1 MAADIACRIEIFC
14 ARRHGGQMKLAW
26 VLLASGLLYGCSA
39 ALPHGESR
47 VVSHWSSFDEAKQ
60 AYDRIAPY
68 QTRREDLA
76 ALGFSPDAQPNV
88 RILNHADLA
97 ERFMLVSA
105 NNLEQLPRGLRE
117 CQKNCA
123 SCFGYEVE
131 QRQTRDRRYGGFLA
145 DFFNFK
151 RKTEITGWEFKALL
165 VLVDDLIVYKV
176 WGGTPDIRQYRDKT
190 NPLGPLQGVGPDIV
204 PSPDL

>member
-1 MAADIACRIEIFC
+1 
-14 ARRHGGQMKLAW
+14 MKFAW
-26 VLLASGLLYGCSA
+26 ILLAAGLLYGCSA

-47 VVSHWSSFDEAKQ
+47 VVSRWSSFDEAKQ
-60 AYDRIAPY
+60 AYDQIAPY

-76 ALGFSPDAQPNV
+76 ALGFSPDDQPNV

-105 NNLEQLPRGLRE
+105 NNPEDQPQGLRE
-117 CQKNCA
+117 CQKKCT

-131 QRQTRDRRYGGFLA
+131 QRQTHDRRYGSFLA
-145 DFFNFK
+145 DFLNFK

-165 VLVDDLIVYKV
+165 VLVDDLVVYKV
-176 WGGTPDIRQYRDKT
+176 WGGTPDIHQYRDKT
-190 NPLGPLQGVGPDIV
+190 NPLGPLQGIGPDIV
-204 PSPDL
+204 PYPDL